1 MRAALFKKPLFRRK
15 AERVAATKKVVLAG
29 NPNAGKTTL
38 FNALTKSNLRTGN
51 FHGVTTSP
59 ARKTVG
65 GITYSD
71 VPGMYAFR
79 PFSMEEKSAIDE
91 VKSADLVINVVDA
104 LTLENSL
111 NLTRQIIASGVK
123 TVVYITKSASLK
135 KRGGK
140 IDLDKLSRHLGVPV
154 FDCPPKKLKKI
165 IEEDTPL
172 SPLVRTAPPS
182 SMRGEPSGESVRAIS
197 SSVMRGEPSGESV
210 RAISSSGM
218 REKPSG
224 VTAHAS
230 STSGTSGVAV
240 RPKVPLSEAYSG
252 GNLKVAKIDRLFYN
266 RYFSLAFFV
275 AAIVLMFFL
284 AFHPLMPGVILKNA
298 VEDLICVKLSDAI
311 TQNMQ
316 NPAVIS
322 LVSEGILGGAG
333 GVFSFIPQLL
343 ILYLFLTVLD
353 ECGITSALSFA
364 TDGLF
369 EKVRLSG
376 RAAFSLTSGFGCTA
390 AAILT
395 TRGYST
401 KRAQKRTVA
410 ILPFVPC
417 GAKLPV
423 FLTFLSPLFENP
435 FPVITIF
442 YFAGVAVALLC
453 SLLMKGG
460 KEELLSEVTPI
471 SVPRLKAVAIKL
483 YFYLKGFIMKVV
495 GVVMLFCVLSWL
507 LSHFTFSFRYVEA
520 EESML
525 AAISKVILPV
535 FYPMGVTDWRIAYA
549 LLGGFAAK
557 ENIAAT
563 IALLMPLGTGLSL
576 SATLAVCT
584 FVLLSPAC
592 ISAFSAS
599 CKEVGLKFS
608 LKCIAVQLFIAFLGA
623 YLIHLIFIWI

>member
-1 MRAALFKKPLFRRK
+1 MKAAILKRRT
-15 AERVAATKKVVLAG
+15 AEQAATKKVVLAG

-59 ARKTVG
+59 ARKTRG
-65 GITYSD
+65 GVTYAD

-79 PFSMEEKSAIDE
+79 PYSMEEQSAIDE

-111 NLTRQIIASGVK
+111 NLTRQIISSGVK
-123 TVVYITKSASLK
+123 TVVYITKSANLK
-135 KRGGK
+135 RRGGK
-140 IDLDKLSRHLGVPV
+140 VDTDKLSAHLGVPV
-154 FDCPPKKLKKI
+154 YDCPPKKLKKL
-165 IEEDTPL
+165 IEGGKFT
-172 SPLVRTAPPS
+172 
-182 SMRGEPSGESVRAIS
+182 
-197 SSVMRGEPSGESV
+197 
-210 RAISSSGM
+210 
-218 REKPSG
+218 G
-224 VTAHAS
+224 VKKNPATGL
-230 STSGTSGVAV
+230 TD
-240 RPKVPLSEAYSG
+240 AYSG
-252 GNLKVAKIDRLFYN
+252 GNLRVSRIDKLFYN
-266 RYFSLAFFV
+266 RFFSLAFFV
-275 AAIVLMFFL
+275 AAILLMFFL
-284 AFHPLMPGVILKNA
+284 AFHPIMPGVLLKNL
-298 VEDLICVKLSDAI
+298 VEDLVCVKLSDAI
-311 TQNMQ
+311 TANMQ

-333 GVFSFIPQLL
+333 GVLSFVPQLI
-343 ILYLFLTVLD
+343 ILYFFLTVLD
-353 ECGITSALSFA
+353 ESGITSALAFA

-401 KRAQKRTVA
+401 KSAQKRTVA

-435 FPVITIF
+435 FPVITAF

-453 SLLMKGG
+453 SLLVKGG
-460 KEELLSEVTPI
+460 KEDLLSEVTPV
-471 SVPRLKAVAIKL
+471 SLPQLKAVIIKL
-483 YFYLKGFIMKVV
+483 YFYVKGFIIKVA

-507 LSHFTFSFRYVEA
+507 LSHFSFSFCYVETA

-525 AAISKVILPV
+525 CAISKVILPV

-549 LLGGFAAK
+549 VLGGFAAK

-563 IALLMPLGTGLSL
+563 VALLMPLGTGLTL

-584 FVLLSPAC
+584 FILLSPAC

-608 LKCIAVQLFIAFLGA
+608 LKCVAVQLFLAFLGA

>member
-1 MRAALFKKPLFRRK
+1 MNTAILKRK
-15 AERVAATKKVVLAG
+15 AAERVATKKVVLAG

-59 ARKTVG
+59 ARKTRG
-65 GITYSD
+65 GVTYAD

-79 PFSMEEKSAIDE
+79 PYSMEEQSAIDE

-123 TVVYITKSASLK
+123 TVVYITKSANLK
-135 KRGGK
+135 RRGGK
-140 IDLDKLSRHLGVPV
+140 VDIEKLSSHLGVPV
-154 FDCPPKKLKKI
+154 YDCPPKKLKKL
-165 IEEDTPL
+165 IEGEKFANVKKD
-172 SPLVRTAPPS
+172 PS
-182 SMRGEPSGESVRAIS
+182 ATL
-197 SSVMRGEPSGESV
+197 
-210 RAISSSGM
+210 AQ
-218 REKPSG
+218 
-224 VTAHAS
+224 
-230 STSGTSGVAV
+230 
-240 RPKVPLSEAYSG
+240 AYAG
-252 GNLKVAKIDRLFYN
+252 GNLRVSRIDKLFYN
-266 RYFSLAFFV
+266 RFFSLAFFV
-275 AAIVLMFFL
+275 AAILLMFFL
-284 AFHPLMPGVILKNA
+284 AFHPIMPGVLLKNL
-298 VEDLICVKLSDAI
+298 VEDLVCVKLSDAI
-311 TQNMQ
+311 TANMQ
-316 NPAVIS
+316 SPAVIS

-333 GVFSFIPQLL
+333 GVLSFIPQLI
-343 ILYLFLTVLD
+343 ILYFFLTVLD
-353 ECGITSALSFA
+353 ESGITSALAFA

-401 KRAQKRTVA
+401 KSAQKRTVA

-435 FPVITIF
+435 FPVITAF

-453 SLLMKGG
+453 SLLVKGG
-460 KEELLSEVTPI
+460 KEDLLSEVTPV
-471 SVPRLKAVAIKL
+471 SLPQLKAVIIKL
-483 YFYLKGFIMKVV
+483 YFYVKGFIIKVA

-507 LSHFTFSFRYVEA
+507 LSHFSFSFCYVETA

-525 AAISKVILPV
+525 CAISKIILPV

-549 LLGGFAAK
+549 VLGGFAAK

-563 IALLMPLGTGLSL
+563 VALLMPLGTGLSL

-584 FVLLSPAC
+584 FILLSPAC

-608 LKCIAVQLFIAFLGA
+608 LKCVAVQFFLAFLGA